1 MGRLLQ
7 DGPGKKLKPVAEHDF
22 ETVDSETIYVGKIF
36 ALRAD
41 EVRMP
46 RGNIA
51 RREVVEHYGAVAV
64 LAMDDD
70 NNIVMVY
77 QYRHPVGRRLWE
89 LPAGLLDLGGEPPH
103 ITAARELKEEAGLS
117 AQNWRVLV
125 DLVSAPG
132 FSDESVRVYLA
143 TGLADVGTA
152 RCPRRGSRSGGEVVP
167 PRRGRAD
174 GAQRRDREFALRW
187 PAFWPHRR
195 CGATSIR
202 CDRSTRRGS
211 TGRKPSR
218 AERRMHDD
226 VVCSAQAAPRRSAGP
241 R

>member
-1 MGRLLQ
+1 MA
-7 DGPGKKLKPVAEHDF
+7 PGKNPTSVAEHDF
-22 ETVDSETIYVGKIF
+22 TTADSETLYVGKIF

-46 RGNIA
+46 GGNTA

-70 NNIVMVY
+70 DNVVMVY

-89 LPAGLLDLGGEPPH
+89 LPAGLLDMGREPPH
-103 ITAARELKEEAGLS
+103 VTAARELKEEAGLS

-143 TGLADVGTA
+143 TGLSDVGRPEAHDEEADLAVRWFPLDDAVRMTLRGEIVNAITVSGILAAHTA
-152 RCPRRGSRSGGEVVP
+152 RGDFDS
-167 PRRGRAD
+167 
-174 GAQRRDREFALRW
+174 LRPVDAGW
-187 PAFWPHRR
+187 V
-195 CGATSIR
+195 
-202 CDRSTRRGS
+202 D
-211 TGRKPSR
+211 KPSAFATRKDR
-218 AERRMHDD
+218 A
-226 VVCSAQAAPRRSAGP
+226 
-241 R
+241 